1 MVRKADIVI
10 CGAGVVGASVA
21 YFLSLRGIR
30 PLVIERERVAYGASG
45 TAAGLLSPLAPSEA
59 ETPAGKLLARSMQLH
74 GQLAETL
81 DGPRRYDYAPMDSL
95 VLARGDAD
103 LAALRAAWGEAVEIA
118 PNPTAWVDREVAGH
132 IRQTGAA
139 QLDPG
144 KFTATLLEE
153 ACARGA
159 EVMSGD
165 VQGLRTESGAVSA
178 VIVSAETVETPRV
191 VVAMGPWSREADGWL
206 RTPLPVIPLKG
217 QILRYRIEGAPAGG
231 FSTMDGNYAVR
242 KPTGIVYAGTTEE
255 EAGFELAPTAEGR
268 SEIEAWIRSVSSVF
282 DGAEPFEQ
290 TACLRPLS
298 ADGLP
303 LIGPAPAIEGAF
315 VATGHGRKGI
325 MLSTATGE
333 ALAELITTGRCTTL
347 DLAPFDPGRF
357 RAVPGGSQ

>member
-1 MVRKADIVI
+1 MARKADIVI

-21 YFLSLRGIR
+21 YFLALRGIR
-30 PLVIERERVAYGASG
+30 ALVVERERVAFGASG

-59 ETPAGKLLARSMQLH
+59 ETPAGRLLTRSMTLH
-74 GQLAETL
+74 AELAKTL
-81 DGPRRYDYAPMDSL
+81 DGARRYDYAPLESL
-95 VLARGDAD
+95 VLARDAGD
-103 LAALRAAWGEAVEIA
+103 LAALRSAWGEAVETA
-118 PNPTAWVDREVAGH
+118 PNPTAWVDRDVAGH
-132 IRQTGAA
+132 VRQPGAA

-159 EVMSGD
+159 ELMTGD
-165 VQGLRTESGAVSA
+165 VQGLRAEAGAVSG
-178 VIVSAETVETPRV
+178 VIVSAETIETTRV
-191 VVAMGPWSREADGWL
+191 VVAIGPWSREADGWL

-217 QILRYRIEGAPAGG
+217 QILRYRIENAPASG

-255 EAGFELAPTAEGR
+255 EAGFELAPTTEAR
-268 SEIEAWIRSVSSVF
+268 AEIEAWINSVSSVF
-282 DGAEPFEQ
+282 EGAEPFEQ

-303 LIGPAPAIEGAF
+303 LIGRAPAIDGTF

-325 MLSTATGE
+325 MLATATGE
-333 ALAELITTGRCTTL
+333 ALAELIATGECTTL

-357 RAVPGGSQ
+357 RASPGGIS